1 MPIPFDNQFGTVQL
15 VYDNEGTIRDAR
27 TGQPIGGVI
36 PDPLYANIIP
46 RQDTLANLL
55 AIASGDGEIAV
66 ATDTPA
72 IVVLAN
78 PAALDFGRIPVSAL
92 TPTFPAADEGQGA
105 LTLLRAQ
112 SVRMSSFNSY
122 EGTGIT
128 FSTLPNAIGG
138 IGSIVFSGG
147 DVTGVGNAGGEIQ
160 INGGDNLDATEGY
173 GGSIIIQAGLGG
185 GAGVDG
191 EVSLGVQSLGTGV
204 TVSTASI
211 GGAIALGFFGGTPAA
226 KPTVTGSR
234 GGNAALASL
243 LTALAT
249 LGLITNNTTA

>member
-27 TGQPIGGVI
+27 TGQPIGGAI

-72 IVVLAN
+72 LVVLAN
-78 PAALDFGRIPVSAL
+78 PTAVDFGRIPVSAL
-92 TPTFPAADEGQGA
+92 TSTFPVADEGQGA
-105 LTLLRAQ
+105 LTLLRVN
-112 SVRMSSFNSY
+112 SLHMSDFNSY
-122 EGTGIT
+122 EGFGIT
-128 FSTLPNAIGG
+128 FSTLPNSLGAVGG
-138 IGSIVFSGG
+138 IVFSGG
-147 DVTGVGNAGGEIQ
+147 DSSGVGNAGGEIQ
-160 INGGDNLDATEGY
+160 INGGDNPNATEGY
-173 GGSIIIQAGLGG
+173 GGSVIIQAGLGG
-185 GAGVDG
+185 GAGVNG
-191 EVSLGVQSLGTGV
+191 EVSLGVQGLGTGV
-204 TVSTASI
+204 AVTTAAL
-211 GGAIALGFFGGTPAA
+211 GGAIAVGFFGQAPAA
-226 KPTVTGSR
+226 KPTITGSR